1 MAHALVK
8 YFAERR
14 ESFSDA
20 QLTEVDSLVLSTLAY
35 LYFESGVLGHT
46 DPAQRVPLPAA
57 LRGVRRRELFGANWP
72 LYSLMGA
79 DTLLTALLES
89 PRFMELEVGGYVS
102 ELSSRPAKQFSAIT
116 IHMNFQRA
124 YLSFF
129 GTDSSIT
136 GWKEDFN
143 MAVLD
148 KIPAQIEALE

>member
-46 DPAQRVPLPAA
+46 DPAQHVPLPAA

-116 IHMNFQRA
+116 FFLPEGSA
-124 YLSFF
+124 YVALTRSEERRV
-129 GTDSSIT
+129 G
-136 GWKEDFN
+136 KECRSRWS
-143 MAVLD
+143 
-148 KIPAQIEALE
+148 PYH